1 MTTTY
6 TRIRKPAAR
15 KLFAEGKSF
24 WIVPCNLRPEFGL
37 LINGDTLHSTS
48 WEDFEKFLN
57 CFIYYN
63 CNNECGRYPAFYTDN
78 WGE

>member
-6 TRIRKPAAR
+6 TRIRKPTAR

-37 LINGDTLHSTS
+37 LINGDTLHSAS

-63 CNNECGRYPAFYTDN
+63 CNNDSGRYPAFYTDN

>member
-6 TRIRKPAAR
+6 TRIRKPTAR
-15 KLFAEGKSF
+15 KLFTEGKSF

-37 LINGDTLHSTS
+37 LINGDTLHSAS

-63 CNNECGRYPAFYTDN
+63 CNNDSGRYPAFYTDN